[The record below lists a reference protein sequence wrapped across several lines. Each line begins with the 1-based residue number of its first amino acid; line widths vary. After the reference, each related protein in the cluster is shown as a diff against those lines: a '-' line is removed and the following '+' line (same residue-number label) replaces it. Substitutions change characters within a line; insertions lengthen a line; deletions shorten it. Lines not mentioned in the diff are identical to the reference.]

1 MKVFKVFLVTMA
13 LLTTAGFAQELKFP
27 AGLDKLA
34 SKASEVVDVNMD
46 RRMLDFAS
54 KFLSDK
60 DGDDAEAK
68 QLIKNLKG
76 IYVKSF
82 EFEKDGEYSMVD
94 VEPFRAQL
102 RAPQWSK
109 MIEARSK
116 RDGENVEVYFRN
128 ENGVIQGLAII
139 AAEARELTLV
149 NIEGP
154 IDPEQLS
161 SLGGQFGI
169 PKIDTGKTQKKA
181 APGPKPAGQAVKK

>member
-1 MKVFKVFLVTMA
+1 MKAFKVFLLAIA
-13 LLTTAGFAQELKFP
+13 LLTTSGFAQELKFP

-34 SKASEVVDVNMD
+34 AKATEVVDVNMD
-46 RRMLDFAS
+46 RQMLDFAS
-54 KFLSDK
+54 RFLSDK
-60 DGDDAEAK
+60 DADDAEAR
-68 QLIKNLKG
+68 QLIKKLKG

-82 EFEKDGEYSMVD
+82 EFDKDGEYSLAD
-94 VEPFRAQL
+94 IEAFRAQL
-102 RAPQWSK
+102 RAPVWSK
-109 MIEARSK
+109 MIEARSR

-139 AAEARELTLV
+139 AAEPRELTLV

-169 PKIDTGKTQKKA
+169 PKIDMGKKQVK
-181 APGPKPAGQAVKK
+181 KPAPTGVKK

>member
-1 MKVFKVFLVTMA
+1 MRVFKVCLVGVL

-46 RRMLDFAS
+46 RRMLEFAS
-54 KFLSDK
+54 RFLSNQDA
-60 DGDDAEAK
+60 DDAEAR

-76 IYVKSF
+76 IYVKSY
-82 EFEKDGEYSMVD
+82 EFEKDGEYSLADVD
-94 VEPFRAQL
+94 AFRAQL
-102 RAPQWSK
+102 RGPQWTK
-109 MIEARSK
+109 MIEARSR
-116 RDGENVEVYFRN
+116 RDGENVEVFFRN
-128 ENGVIQGLAII
+128 ENGTCQGLAII
-139 AAEARELTLV
+139 AAEPRELTLV

-169 PKIDTGKTQKKA
+169 PKIDTGKKLVK
-181 APGPKPAGQAVKK
+181 KPAPTGQAVKK

>member
-1 MKVFKVFLVTMA
+1 MKAFKVFLVGVL

-34 SKASEVVDVNMD
+34 AKASEVVDVNMD
-46 RRMLDFAS
+46 RRMLEFAS

-60 DGDDAEAK
+60 DPDDAEAK
-68 QLIKNLKG
+68 QLIKNLRG

-82 EFEKDGEYSMVD
+82 EFERNGEYSLAD
-94 VEPFRAQL
+94 IEPFRAQL
-102 RAPQWSK
+102 GSPQWSK

-116 RDGENVEVYFRN
+116 RDGENVEVFFRN

-149 NIEGP
+149 SIEGP

-161 SLGGQFGI
+161 ALGGQFGI
-169 PKIDTGKTQKKA
+169 PKIDTDKKQVKKPA
-181 APGPKPAGQAVKK
+181 PAGQTVKK